1 MRTTFAIIGAL
12 LLLLLG
18 LFIGTRFASSWFPTQ
33 RTSNQT
39 VLLNEM
45 RDVMKLIT
53 VEGYFSEVYDY
64 KDYYYADWKPFT
76 KKALVRVQAKVSV
89 GYDME
94 AVTFRADESG
104 KTIVIENMPEPEILS
119 LDHDIDYYDIQQGAF
134 NTFTEDDYNKLN
146 KGAKDFIKAQV
157 ADSPLYERAAKQRD
171 HIINMLVQLAGDSD
185 YEIVIA
191 KEPRQHLD

>member
-94 AVTFRADESG
+94 AVTFRADESS

-171 HIINMLVQLAGDSD
+171 HIINMLIQLAGDSD

-191 KEPRQHLD
+191 NEPRQHLD

>member
-94 AVTFRADESG
+94 AVTFRADESS
-104 KTIVIENMPEPEILS
+104 KTIVIENMPDPEILS

-191 KEPRQHLD
+191 KEPQQHLD

>member
-1 MRTTFAIIGAL
+1 
-12 LLLLLG
+12 
-18 LFIGTRFASSWFPTQ
+18 
-33 RTSNQT
+33 
-39 VLLNEM
+39 
-45 RDVMKLIT
+45 MKLIT